1 MDTRE
6 NLLGRGTVT
15 VPLHQM
21 QGPAQLTGFIAA
33 QSREARDR
41 WTFNK
46 TIKVDGGRNLK
57 KIILTQIERFF

>member
-33 QSREARDR
+33 QRRR

-46 TIKVDGGRNLK
+46 TIKVDG
-57 KIILTQIERFF
+57 